1 MFFEVTLAVDK
12 LNEKGEAKRVIERYI
27 TDDTLFGGVEQKALG
42 MYGGECE
49 VTAIKISKITEIVN
63 DKTDNFPFFKAVVY
77 DVFTTDSGEEKEIDY
92 QMLVC
97 AEDVKT
103 ATNTMLEYMKQGY
116 GMGLKSVSRTK
127 IIDVIK

>member
-12 LNEKGEAKRVIERYI
+12 LNEKGEPKKVTERYI
-27 TDDTLFGGVEQKALG
+27 TDDTLFGSVEQKAFNLYDG
-42 MYGGECE
+42 DCE